1 MEALGSEAELPSPH
15 LSGPL
20 GMRDLESVLLT
31 TWALGSSGPSSF
43 LCFGL
48 EVAFMGRGLYDIV
61 FHPLGEEA

>member
-1 MEALGSEAELPSPH
+1 
-15 LSGPL
+15 
-20 GMRDLESVLLT
+20 MRGLESVLLT